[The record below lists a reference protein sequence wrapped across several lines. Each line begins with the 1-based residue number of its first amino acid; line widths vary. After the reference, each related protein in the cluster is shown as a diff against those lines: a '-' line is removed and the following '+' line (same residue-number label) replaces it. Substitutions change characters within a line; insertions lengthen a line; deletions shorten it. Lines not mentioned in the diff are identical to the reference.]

1 MPGPVNIHGPYPP
14 HTWGLYQ
21 PGTGNNYY
29 YTNALYW
36 IYALVNPYPEKRM
49 TGIKLEVTGSTCIA
63 VAGITLYNG
72 EEHPLRHHRL
82 EDMRVHL
89 PEEEANA
96 PDQIDVQIDMGIIGR
111 KYAVPAFDPQVWM
124 ESVSKGWGEES
135 QPAHP
140 VQQFIVEV
148 TANTDAT
155 LRVANHEVDLKPLN
169 SQHKTKSRDGK
180 VRVEILSPQKTWLKV
195 MIEDAST
202 GNPTPARVHFRT
214 PDGLYLPPY
223 GHRHEVNDNWFEDY
237 GADLK
242 LGSTS
247 YAYVNGSFDIEV
259 PVGDVYVELSKGF
272 EYRPIR
278 EKLNIQPGQREL
290 RLHLERPI
298 DLRKKGW
305 VTADTHVH
313 FISPETAIL
322 EAQGE
327 GINLVNLLAS
337 QWGDLFTNV
346 GDITGNAAGASRD
359 DTIVWVGTENR
370 QHILGHISMLGTKG
384 APVFPMCASGPEE
397 SYLGDPNWMC
407 LADWADL
414 CREREGVVVAPHF
427 PYPYAEVVADI
438 ILGKLDAAEIRDFD
452 VPTLNTFGIT
462 EWYRFLNL
470 GYRLAAVGGTDKMT
484 AGTPV
489 GGIRTYAY
497 IGDDQFSFAN
507 WARAVRAGRTFT
519 SSGPLLSLKVEG
531 HEVGDEIKLPAS
543 GGTLE
548 VEAYA
553 ESVMPFHQLEVVV
566 NGKVFASETASTD
579 GTRISRL
586 RTNLHLKQSSWI
598 AARCLSR
605 LKVWHKDPP
614 VFMAAH
620 TSPIYINVA
629 DHGLFYPAE
638 ATYMLTLLE
647 GGMTWLDTLS
657 IPADPTR
664 QAHIRGIFQSA
675 ADALHQRM
683 HKHGTHIGL
692 QIR

>member
-1 MPGPVNIHGPYPP
+1 MYCSG
-14 HTWGLYQ
+14 
-21 PGTGNNYY
+21 
-29 YTNALYW
+29 
-36 IYALVNPYPEKRM
+36 
-49 TGIKLEVTGSTCIA
+49 
-63 VAGITLYNG
+63 G
-72 EEHPLRHHRL
+72 EEHPLRHHRM
-82 EDMRVHL
+82 EAFRIQL
-89 PEEEANA
+89 PGQEATA
-96 PDQIDVQIDMGIIGR
+96 PDQIDVQVDMGIIGR
-111 KYAVPAFDPQVWM
+111 KYFVSAFDPQIWM
-124 ESVSKGWGEES
+124 ESALKGWGDEGRPDHS
-135 QPAHP
+135 KQH
-140 VQQFIVEV
+140 FIVEV
-148 TANTDAT
+148 TANSDAT
-155 LRVANHEVDLKPLN
+155 LRVANHEVNMKALY
-169 SQHKTKSRDGK
+169 SQHKTESRDGK
-180 VRVEILSPQKTWLKV
+180 VRVELLGPQKTWLKV

-202 GNPTPARVHFRT
+202 GKPTPARVHFRT

-247 YAYVNGSFDIEV
+247 YAYMNGSFDIEV

-290 RLHLERPI
+290 RLRLERPI

-370 QHILGHISMLGTKG
+370 QHLLGHISMLGTKG

-452 VPTLNTFGIT
+452 VPTLNTFAVT

-470 GYRLAAVGGTDKMT
+470 GYRLAAVGGTDKMS

-489 GGIRTYAY
+489 GGIRTYSY
-497 IGDDQFSFAN
+497 IGEDQFSFAN

-531 HEVGDEIKLPAS
+531 HEVGDEIKLPAG

-548 VEAYA
+548 VEAHA

-566 NGKVFASETASTD
+566 NGKVVASETASTD
-579 GTRISRL
+579 GTRTSRL
-586 RTNLHLKQSSWI
+586 QTRLHLKQSSWI

-605 LKVWHKDPP
+605 SKAWPNWP

-620 TSPIYINVA
+620 TSPIYINLA

-657 IPADPTR
+657 IPADPAR

-675 ADALHQRM
+675 AETLHQRL
-683 HKHGTHIGL
+683 HKHGKHT
-692 QIR
+692 